1 TQFYPSSAQSTRK
14 TKSSNIFMHPPRTA
28 NTLAKQCRATLKPK
42 VTGDC
47 YHKHRLFYN
56 VDFKHYSNYQGDESS
71 DEHHRG
77 RTRVQPACPDCC
89 HWLSPCRHLRS
100 CPSGEICA
108 GRPASPV

>member
-1 TQFYPSSAQSTRK
+1 
-14 TKSSNIFMHPPRTA
+14 MHPPRTA

-89 HWLSPCRHLRS
+89 HWLWPRSEERRVGRECTYLRW
-100 CPSGEICA
+100 
-108 GRPASPV
+108 GRREDKTSQRI